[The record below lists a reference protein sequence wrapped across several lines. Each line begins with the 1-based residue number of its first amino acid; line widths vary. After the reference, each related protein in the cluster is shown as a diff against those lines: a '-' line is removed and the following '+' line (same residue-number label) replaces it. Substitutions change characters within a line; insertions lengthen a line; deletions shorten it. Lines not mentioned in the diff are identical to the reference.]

1 MDIIAKQTHVRGSVQ
16 KLTDVTRVVKHLSVS
31 RMRTQLGQM
40 NKDAARRI
48 LETLNQAVANA
59 QHNYGI
65 SEDKLVLKEMLILRG
80 PHYKRMRAV
89 SRGMGHAILK
99 RTSHIVITL
108 SSLDKT
114 AGEKKQEVKKVE
126 ETSAAPEV
134 MAEVKPKAVAKKPT
148 TKKSTVQKVVAKK
161 TE

>member
-1 MDIIAKQTHVRGSVQ
+1 MEIIAKQTYIRGGQQ
-16 KLTDVTRVVKHLSVS
+16 KLTDITRVVKKMSIPK
-31 RMRTQLGQM
+31 MRLQLTQM
-40 NKDAARRI
+40 NKHAAKRI

-59 QHNYGI
+59 QNNHGI

-99 RTSHIVITL
+99 RTSHIYIKLESKDEVVAT
-108 SSLDKT
+108 KT
-114 AGEKKQEVKKVE
+114 ESKSAEVATEKVVAPVAEKKPV
-126 ETSAAPEV
+126 
-134 MAEVKPKAVAKKPT
+134 
-148 TKKSTVQKVVAKK
+148 TKKSTVKKVVAKK